1 VPDETTPR
9 VPLTAPAPIGAFVA
23 RGMFAYRSTED
34 GKAPTPVER
43 QRTCGCGREFTQSLM
58 APTELAA
65 LERMGHIATFM
76 RQVPD
81 CFVPVHCPRC
91 ERGQITLQTQI
102 DEGRARSA
110 GTASSTMPDRRAS

>member
-1 VPDETTPR
+1 
-9 VPLTAPAPIGAFVA
+9 
-23 RGMFAYRSTED
+23 
-34 GKAPTPVER
+34 
-43 QRTCGCGREFTQSLM
+43 M

-91 ERGQITLQTQI
+91 ERGQITLQTQRDDTARI
-102 DEGRARSA
+102 SRHGLVRRCRIGGRRERRHRGLAGLGCRWRGAPGWWVLVGLDARVAEGR
-110 GTASSTMPDRRAS
+110 RRARC